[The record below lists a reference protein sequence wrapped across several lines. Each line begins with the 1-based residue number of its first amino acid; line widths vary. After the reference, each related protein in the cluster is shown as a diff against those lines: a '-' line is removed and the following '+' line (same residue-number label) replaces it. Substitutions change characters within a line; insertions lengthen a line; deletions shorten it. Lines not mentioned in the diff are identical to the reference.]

1 MILFTAEDAK
11 ISSKRLVFNYKSNN
25 RDISLL
31 SKTYIPKDNVEN
43 REKTMIK
50 TIDHIGILTNDLQRS
65 VEFYTDVLGFSIS
78 AKIEMDDAG
87 FSAIF
92 VEKNGSRI
100 ELMGYRD
107 AIPERSGGIEIKLGG
122 GLIPIND
129 HITFS
134 VDDIEATVTEL
145 KEKGVKFSLEPVQ
158 LEGGMKIASFKDP
171 DGVLIELVE
180 HPEQ

>member
-1 MILFTAEDAK
+1 
-11 ISSKRLVFNYKSNN
+11 
-25 RDISLL
+25 
-31 SKTYIPKDNVEN
+31 
-43 REKTMIK
+43 MIK
-50 TIDHIGILTNDLQRS
+50 TIDHIGIMTNDLKQS

-78 AKIEMDDAG
+78 ANIEMDDVG

-92 VEKNGSRI
+92 VEKNGNKI

-107 AIPERSGGIEIKLGG
+107 EIPKRSEGIEIKLGG
-122 GLIPIND
+122 SSIPIND

-134 VDDIEATVTEL
+134 VDEIEATVNDL
-145 KEKGVKFSLEPVQ
+145 KEKGVIFCLEPVQ

>member
-1 MILFTAEDAK
+1 
-11 ISSKRLVFNYKSNN
+11 
-25 RDISLL
+25 
-31 SKTYIPKDNVEN
+31 
-43 REKTMIK
+43 MIK
-50 TIDHIGILTNDLQRS
+50 TIDHIGIMTNDLKQS

-78 AKIEMDDAG
+78 ANIEMDDVG

-92 VEKNGSRI
+92 VEKNGNKI

-107 AIPERSGGIEIKLGG
+107 EIPKRSEGIEIKLGG
-122 GLIPIND
+122 SSIPIND

-134 VDDIEATVTEL
+134 VDEIEATVTDL
-145 KEKGVKFSLEPVQ
+145 KEKGVIFCLEPVQ